1 MSRVTV
7 GHVAGRIIVA
17 ILALVVVLAYIVVRA
32 LVHAVTALVG
42 VLEPVWPLLAPVPKV
57 APAAA
62 AVWLSYSVTDY
73 LASGPE
79 LRRSVRQA
87 WRVRFGWLR
96 LAHTLQL
103 VAVDRSPRLAMLR
116 LRGYR
121 SKQRKGVPKVLVPRI
136 KIRADEYGVI
146 VRARTRPGV
155 GLEEWQEHAQHLAD
169 AWRCTRVAVTQA
181 QPGRIVVRAVRLDP
195 LTVPTGWVPSGA
207 VPTADE
213 LRSWQLGRDEY
224 AEQVALRLT
233 NVPGLCVAGLPGSGK
248 TSIINGF
255 IARYAP
261 SPAVQFAVLDGK
273 AAGDY
278 DDCHGRLFAYLG
290 DDLSAANELLQRLVD
305 LRRRRAAVI
314 RDPEYADGMGVRNF
328 WTTGPTDTWPLIVL
342 IIDEAHTYFV
352 EIKGNDAESKK
363 LTALASENRRLVED
377 LVKKGRSLGFLTVLA
392 TQKSTGDSIPT
403 SIRDVCPVLMSFA
416 QTTAAAAVAAL
427 GEVVR
432 DYPEADPVELQ
443 GPEFVG
449 VASMKVEGRKGLT
462 RVRMPHVQ
470 DDDVARVAAQTAQLT
485 RDPADLLPARLSG
498 VSDLLAP

>member
-1 MSRVTV
+1 MSRVSV
-7 GHVAGRIIVA
+7 GHLARRVAVMV
-17 ILALVVVLAYIVVRA
+17 LAVVLVLAYLIVRA
-32 LVHAVTALVG
+32 VAHALAVLVA
-42 VLEPVWPLLAPVPKV
+42 VLEPLWPVLAPLPGI
-57 APAAA
+57 APAA
-62 AVWLSYSVTDY
+62 VTTFSYAVTDY
-73 LASGPE
+73 LASARE
-79 LRRSVRQA
+79 TRRSIRQA

-136 KIRADEYGVI
+136 RIQADQYGLIVTAKTRA
-146 VRARTRPGV
+146 GV
-155 GLEEWQEHAQHLAD
+155 GLDEWQAHAQHLAD
-169 AWRCTRVAVTQA
+169 AWGCTRVVVTQA
-181 QPGRIVVRAVRLDP
+181 QPGRILVRAVRLDP
-195 LTVPTGWVPSGA
+195 LTVPTTWVPSGA
-207 VPTADE
+207 VPTADD

-224 AEQVALRLT
+224 AEQVALRLA

-255 IARYAP
+255 VARYAP

-278 DDCHGRLFAYLG
+278 DDVTGRLHAHLG
-290 DDLSAANELLQRLVD
+290 DDLSAANELLRRLVD

-314 RDPEYADGMGVRNF
+314 RDPDYAGGMGVRNF
-328 WTTGPTDTWPLIVL
+328 WTVGPTDTWPLVVL

-352 EIKGNDAESKK
+352 EIKGTDPETKTLA
-363 LTALASENRRLVED
+363 ALAAENRRLVED
-377 LVKKGRSLGFLTVLA
+377 LVKKGRSLGFLTILA

-470 DDDVARVAAQTAQLT
+470 DDDVARVAAQAARLT
-485 RDPADLLPARLSG
+485 RDPADLLPARLS
-498 VSDLLAP
+498 VARDLLAQ